1 MKHLRVGIVGAA
13 GQVGLALLKDL
24 NRDGEFS
31 AFGICRNRVSSA
43 RVASIGLPV
52 RTVETDNSAQLI
64 DATRDLDVLVNCA
77 LPQYQPSKT
86 SAANLRLAESL
97 TASCAGKHLLH
108 LSSVAVYGEFLSSR
122 ERLFVDPKPDTS
134 YGRQKLQMEQ
144 LLRKLSKKH
153 SAKCTI
159 LRVGHVYGPQL
170 RWSEALFDLVKTENF
185 RLPFDGQLPSNAV
198 WIKNLIAGIRYALI
212 SGSTQGTLNLVD
224 TPQSTWREVFDLHS
238 HACGCPPVAALDKF
252 ESQRSYLNAKKRSEV
267 GIAARFA
274 HETWAWIKH
283 LPASYVAS
291 VPSFKAISQRLV
303 AKIGSERL
311 DSKLYASYCR
321 HLSHRD
327 DSQSTPAILPLLLSE
342 PIPGQYLAYEGKS
355 PVECGTALISW
366 HDAISSPGLIERLPL
381 LSRRKV
387 ATTTCDLGSLR

>member
-13 GQVGLALLKDL
+13 GQVGLALLNDL

-43 RVASIGLPV
+43 RVASLGLPV
-52 RTVETDNSAQLI
+52 RTVQTDNAAQLI
-64 DATRDLDVLVNCA
+64 DATRDLDILVNCA

-108 LSSVAVYGEFLSSR
+108 LSSVAIYGEFLSSR
-122 ERLFVDPKPDTS
+122 KKLFACPKPDTI
-134 YGRQKLQMEQ
+134 YGGQKLQMEQ

-153 SAKCTI
+153 SARCTI

-170 RWSEALFDLVKTENF
+170 RWSEALFDLIKTEGF

-212 SGSTQGTLNLVD
+212 SDSTQGTLNLVD
-224 TPQSTWREVFDLHS
+224 TPQSSWREVFDLHS
-238 HACGCPPVAALDKF
+238 HACGCPPVAALDQF

-267 GIAARFA
+267 GIAARFVR
-274 HETWAWIKH
+274 ETWVWIRS
-283 LPASYVAS
+283 LPASYVSS
-291 VPSFKAISQRLV
+291 VPTFKAISQRVV

-321 HLSHRD
+321 HLSRRD
-327 DSQSTPAILPLLLSE
+327 DNQSTPTILPLLLSE
-342 PIPGQYLAYEGKS
+342 PVPGPYLAYEGKS
-355 PVECGTALISW
+355 SVDCLAALINW
-366 HDAISSPGLIERLPL
+366 YDAISNPRPIVRRPL
-381 LSRRKV
+381 LSPRKV
-387 ATTTCDLGSLR
+387 AKTTFESGSLR